1 MEEETR
7 TTYFSTKAGVIN
19 AKLTSA
25 NMVDH
30 YNFLKKN
37 KDYVLKDTTVQQ
49 ELAGCVYDIAS
60 SLKYDPEI
68 SDSYKDYYYNKF
80 GNAMESIVE
89 QREKLALA
97 YETDDFEPERAKLD
111 TIVDE
116 ILTKPE
122 NTQLLE
128 DVLNG
133 FDEFFTGYYF
143 E

>member
-7 TTYFSTKAGVIN
+7 TTYFSTKVGVIN
-19 AKLTSA
+19 AKLTSS

-37 KDYVLKDTTVQQ
+37 KDYVLKYTTVQQ
-49 ELAGCVYDIAS
+49 ELAGCVYDIFS
-60 SLKYDPEI
+60 NLKYNSDV
-68 SDSYKDYYYNKF
+68 SDSYKEYYYNKF
-80 GNAMESIVE
+80 SDVAEPIIK

-97 YETDDFEPERAKLD
+97 YETDNFELERAKLD
-111 TIVDE
+111 KIVDE

-122 NTQLLE
+122 NAQLLE
-128 DVLNG
+128 DALNG
-133 FDEFFTGYYF
+133 FDEMFTGYYF